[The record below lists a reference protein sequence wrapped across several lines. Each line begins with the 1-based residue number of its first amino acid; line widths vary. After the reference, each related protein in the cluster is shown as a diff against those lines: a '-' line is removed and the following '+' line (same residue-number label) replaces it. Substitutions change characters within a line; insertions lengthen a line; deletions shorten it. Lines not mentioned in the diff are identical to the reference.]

1 MNNDTHKWFES
12 LIETYLADGLS
23 EKESAEFESHRDGCA
38 ECRKSL
44 NEAQRFESVLFQAL
58 AMDKSP
64 IDIAGRVSAAIA
76 LKQPNPLAMNIWDMI
91 RGLNPLKMPRY
102 ITGPAVAAIIVLIG
116 MMVAI
121 STNYEK
127 RYAQTKTQAGVLYE
141 VAKAPPSASEAVEDS
156 NKNGVLYG
164 YTARGLTVGENRPV
178 HWTTTGSVS
187 PVKIEYS
194 SDKATEAKDS
204 SGAYSWTVNN
214 GVTTTSAESPQ
225 PPPPTPPP
233 TGDIAE
239 KVRTLTI
246 LPETPERLE
255 EVTNTIQNQLTD
267 VRSTVRSE
275 VEGQLAK
282 ETSGEL
288 IVGEPLERN
297 LRVIMGASGA
307 GQGTLGK
314 LIPAPLAAGAPIAP
328 DRKVIKSGTLT
339 FEVDSFEA
347 TYQRVIAV
355 LIEEKGYV
363 ASSQSSKLPNGKV
376 QGEIVIRMLPERFDT
391 VVLKLRNLGE
401 LKNQQ
406 VSAEDITK
414 QFIDLQAR
422 LKNTQALEERLVKL
436 MDRKGEMKDLLTVEK
451 ELANTREKIE
461 QLQGELKYY
470 DNLVALST
478 IRLII
483 AEKDIAKPFEY
494 VQTQSAALVLTVAD
508 VITAYQRAQA
518 IILGLNGQ
526 VIEAQVTNQDK
537 RVIGIVKAY
546 TDADQFTGLL
556 EQLKGLGEVRSAV
569 SEQRQSAPQG
579 ASGADK
585 NTPVRKERGLVSI
598 SLNLPVGEYI
608 QTQQARIAL
617 ESSDVDSV
625 YAKVQEMAQ
634 GMQAKVLSGNINR
647 GTDQTVATVVCQ
659 APAEHFR
666 SLVESLKG
674 IAKVKSATMDERQS
688 AQGID
693 PRSLIPAP
701 VRKEPGIIELTIASP
716 TAIVTE
722 EQGFWA
728 TLRNT
733 LKGSISGLL
742 WSLEML
748 VVGLVTIGPWLV
760 LLALVVI
767 LIKRWTVRKDTGKS

>member
-1 MNNDTHKWFES
+1 MNNDTHNWFES

-23 EKESAEFESHRDGCA
+23 GKESAEFESHRDECA
-38 ECRKSL
+38 DCRKSL
-44 NEAQRFESVLFQAL
+44 NEAQRFEAVLFQTL
-58 AMDKSP
+58 AIDKSP
-64 IDIAGRVSAAIA
+64 IDIAGRVSATIA
-76 LKQPNPLAMNIWDMI
+76 LKQPSPLSMNIWDMI
-91 RGLNPLKMPRY
+91 KGLNPLKMPRY
-102 ITGPAVAAIIVLIG
+102 VTGPAVAAIIILIG
-116 MMVAI
+116 MIIAT
-121 STNYEK
+121 SANYAKESSK
-127 RYAQTKTQAGVLYE
+127 RTARLYQTAMD
-141 VAKAPPSASEAVEDS
+141 APTASAVKEDS
-156 NKNGVLYG
+156 NKNGSLVG
-164 YTARGLTVGENRPV
+164 YMM
-178 HWTTTGSVS
+178 TGSTADATF
-187 PVKIEYS
+187 PYYS
-194 SDKATEAKDS
+194 SGKVTEAKDS
-204 SGAYSWTVNN
+204 SSAYSWTVN
-214 GVTTTSAESPQ
+214 SADSSAPIAKSPQ
-225 PPPPTPPP
+225 PPSSTEE
-233 TGDIAE
+233 IE
-239 KVRTLTI
+239 RKVRTLT
-246 LPETPERLE
+246 LTTETPKQLE
-255 EVTNTIQNQLTD
+255 EVTRNIQNQLTD

-275 VEGQLAK
+275 MEGQLPK
-282 ETSGEL
+282 ESGYL
-288 IVGEPLERN
+288 GEDAN
-297 LRVIMGASGA
+297 KNGAFPDGAYSEWGGEVVAAGA
-307 GQGTLGK
+307 GLGTIGK

-406 VSAEDITK
+406 VTSEDITK
-414 QFIDLQAR
+414 QYIDLQAR

-483 AEKDIAKPFEY
+483 SEKDIAKPFEF

-585 NTPVRKERGLVSI
+585 NTPIRKERGLVSI

-634 GMQAKVLSGNINR
+634 GLQAKVLSGNINR

-659 APAEHFR
+659 VPAEHFR
-666 SLVESLKG
+666 SLVENLKG

-760 LLALVVI
+760 LVALVVI
-767 LIKRWTVRKDTGKS
+767 LIKRWRRTG